1 MLVGAIILGLASAGA
16 GLIGRGFE
24 RGRSA
29 DRVTVKGLAE
39 SFVTADLAVWPL
51 RITATGED
59 LARVQEQI
67 DRDLSTVSAFLTE
80 QDIEPEAIQPQRVE
94 VTDLLAQ
101 PYRPEGVG
109 DNRFIVAQTI
119 IVRTEQVDRV
129 ARLNQQTGELV
140 KRGVVLADTGGP
152 TYLFTRLNEIKP
164 EMLAE
169 ATRNARVSA
178 EQFAVDSGS
187 ALAEIR
193 RASQGLFEILPRSAP
208 VSWSRT
214 RWTRRSGWSVRSSTG
229 WPTDAPGA
237 ASAEAGRQN
246 GLSTTCPGIGAGQPD
261 VAQHVIAEL
270 ASWWRWRGR
279 ARSGRSRLH
288 DLRLADRS
296 RAYQRNATGG
306 QDGRRTRLDCMGT
319 ILLAHRLHP
328 C

>member
-1 MLVGAIILGLASAGA
+1 MANPSERTRRRAPAWAFLVGALILGLGLAGA
-16 GLIGRGFE
+16 GFLIGRGFE

-29 DRVTVKGLAE
+29 DRYVTVKGLAE

-67 DRDLSTVSAFLTE
+67 DRDLSTVTSFLTE
-80 QDIEPEAIQPQRVE
+80 QEIEPEAIQPQRVE

-119 IVRTEQVDRV
+119 IVRTEQVERV

-193 RASQGLFEILPRSAP
+193 RASQGLFEILPRDP
-208 VSWSRT
+208 
-214 RWTRRSGWSVRSSTG
+214 
-229 WPTDAPGA
+229 APGLM
-237 ASAEAGRQN
+237 EANQVDKKVRVV
-246 GLSTTCPGIGAGQPD
+246 STI
-261 VAQHVIAEL
+261 EY
-270 ASWWRWRGR
+270 
-279 ARSGRSRLH
+279 
-288 DLRLADRS
+288 RLAD
-296 RAYQRNATGG
+296 
-306 QDGRRTRLDCMGT
+306 
-319 ILLAHRLHP
+319 
-328 C
+328 